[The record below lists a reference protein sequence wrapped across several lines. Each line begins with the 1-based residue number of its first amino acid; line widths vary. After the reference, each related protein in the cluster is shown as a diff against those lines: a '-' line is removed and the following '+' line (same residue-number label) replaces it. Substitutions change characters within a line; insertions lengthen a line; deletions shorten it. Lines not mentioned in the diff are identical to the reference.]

1 MTSFLLVDFL
11 CFCDSTV
18 SFAVFF
24 SLNFPINFLVLVL
37 TVVFFIVSFSKV
49 YCLEFASSSVSW
61 LLDSIL
67 CAFSELF
74 LKKGKKH

>member
-1 MTSFLLVDFL
+1 
-11 CFCDSTV
+11 
-18 SFAVFF
+18 
-24 SLNFPINFLVLVL
+24 L

-67 CAFSELF
+67 CVFSELF
-74 LKKGKKH
+74 